1 MRNVHLEAISQRRI
15 NMTNIKSI
23 SFYFTS
29 IVILGGLVGCSGQPD
44 YATSI
49 GGQGIIGGESV
60 DQTAQVSRHTTM
72 LVNLE
77 KNEICSGVLV
87 SSKVVL
93 TAAHCLPS
101 EKENIKAYFSNSP
114 LNENENVE
122 VREVSDV
129 VLHPKYSADKELD
142 SVDLALLVLTKEAP
156 ADYQP
161 VSIYDYDEIKI
172 GTEVLLAGY
181 GNNTASS
188 AEGFGELR
196 KVTANI
202 SKVDGPLFFEIDQA
216 NGRGIC
222 DGDSGGPV
230 FRVNTDKLTLVGIT
244 KLAYDKNGTGY
255 ESCLTMSQYTSLQ
268 DRTIKRW
275 IMELIRKHR

>member
-1 MRNVHLEAISQRRI
+1 MMDMSMRGIRKNFQYLLFGFV
-15 NMTNIKSI
+15 
-23 SFYFTS
+23 
-29 IVILGGLVGCSGQPD
+29 LGSLIGCSGQPD

-49 GGQGIIGGESV
+49 GGQGIIGGEFV
-60 DQTAQVSRHTTM
+60 EPTDQVSHHTTM

-114 LNENENVE
+114 LNEDASVE
-122 VREVSDV
+122 FREVSSIV
-129 VLHPKYSADKELD
+129 QHPQYSADEELE
-142 SVDLALLVLTKEAP
+142 SVDLAVLVLATDVP
-156 ADYQP
+156 AGYLP
-161 VSIYDYDEIKI
+161 VSIDDYDELKI
-172 GTEVLLAGY
+172 GTEVILAGY
-181 GNNTASS
+181 GNSTATS

-196 KVTANI
+196 KVATSI
-202 SKVDGPLFFEIDQA
+202 SKVTGPLFFEIDQA

-255 ESCLTMSQYTSLQ
+255 ASCLTMSQYTSLQ
-268 DRTIKRW
+268 DPAIKRW